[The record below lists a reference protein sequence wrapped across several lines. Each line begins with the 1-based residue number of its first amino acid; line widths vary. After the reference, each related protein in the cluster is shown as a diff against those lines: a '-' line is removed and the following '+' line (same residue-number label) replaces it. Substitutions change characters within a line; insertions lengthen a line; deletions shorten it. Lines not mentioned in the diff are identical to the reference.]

1 MSGSAR
7 CMIHGYAYLGKR
19 DDSKERDYRQVRG
32 GVCLLKYKL
41 AQKKQALAGQPE
53 LVKIE
58 SPL

>member
-1 MSGSAR
+1 
-7 CMIHGYAYLGKR
+7 MIHGYAYLGKR